1 MSTTAQ
7 PGIALFLR
15 EVHAGET
22 DLERELH
29 AAGERHRTDHEVRH
43 VTVDLARWSL
53 DNRQALAGLAGRYGA
68 DLSGD
73 QDSQSP
79 ARPMARLRER
89 TAELLRRRPEP
100 GLLLLHDLRH
110 LYLLASG
117 NSVHWTALAQAAQAV
132 RDCELLAVVTAC
144 HGRTMRRAVW
154 CNATIKTV
162 SAQVLTSL

>member
-1 MSTTAQ
+1 LSSTAH
-7 PGIALFLR
+7 PGISLYLR
-15 EVHAGET
+15 EVHGGET

-29 AAGERHRTDHEVRH
+29 AVGERHCADHEVRH

-53 DNRQALAGLAGRYGA
+53 QNRLALAGLAGRYGKT
-68 DLSGD
+68 LSDD
-73 QDSQSP
+73 QDPQAP
-79 ARPMARLRER
+79 ARPMAHLREP
-89 TAELLRRRPEP
+89 TAQLLGRRPEP

-117 NSVHWTALAQAAQAV
+117 NSVKWTALGQAAQAI
-132 RDCELLAVVTAC
+132 RDQELLAVVTAC
-144 HGRTMRRAVW
+144 HSRTMRQAVW